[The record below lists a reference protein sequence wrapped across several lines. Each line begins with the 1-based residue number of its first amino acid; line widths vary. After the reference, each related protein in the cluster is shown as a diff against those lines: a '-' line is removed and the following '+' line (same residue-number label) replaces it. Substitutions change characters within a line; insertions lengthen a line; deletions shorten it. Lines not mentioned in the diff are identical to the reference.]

1 MKIFRGLVYIVEI
14 LQIQKKYQGPLGN
27 SRVFERIVENI
38 LKLYRHFRVSRTL
51 NEEQRN
57 DICQGNYFHI

>member
-38 LKLYRHFRVSRTL
+38 LKLYRHFGVSRTS